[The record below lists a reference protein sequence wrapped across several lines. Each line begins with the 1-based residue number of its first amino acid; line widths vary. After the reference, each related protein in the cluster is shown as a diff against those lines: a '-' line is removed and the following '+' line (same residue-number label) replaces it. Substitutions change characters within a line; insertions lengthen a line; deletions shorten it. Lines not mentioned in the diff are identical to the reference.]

1 MSMGRKIVKA
11 VRYYSYGSPDVLQLA
26 DVDVPP
32 VGEKDVLV
40 QIRAA
45 AVNPIDWHYVRGLP
59 YVTRTTTGLR
69 RPRTNGLGGE
79 FAGVV
84 ENVGS
89 GVTRFKPGDEVF
101 GGRGQGFGRDDA
113 AFAEFAVMAEDAP
126 LAIKPADLNFAQAA
140 AVPVSG
146 VSALQVLRDRAN
158 VQSGQKVL
166 VNGAAGGMGT
176 FTVQLAKAFG
186 AEVTGVC
193 GTGNVELVRSL
204 GADEVIDYTKEDFT
218 KNGKRYDVLVDNA
231 ANRSLADTR
240 RVLTEKG
247 VHIGVGLAS
256 KGHWIGPVLRPLGMV
271 VRNPFVSQRLIPFLG
286 KENAADLVALRE
298 LVEAGKITP
307 AIDQTFS
314 LAEVA
319 DAVRYVETG
328 HARAKVVIT
337 I

>member
-1 MSMGRKIVKA
+1 MGRKIVKA

-32 VGEKDVLV
+32 VGEKDVLI

-45 AVNPIDWHYVRGLP
+45 AINPIDWHYLRGLP
-59 YVTRTTTGLR
+59 YVTRTTTGFR
-69 RPRTNGLGGE
+69 RPKFNGLGGE
-79 FAGVV
+79 LAGVV
-84 ENVGS
+84 EKVGS
-89 GVTRFKPGDEVF
+89 GVTGFKAGDEVF
-101 GGRGQGFGRDDA
+101 GGRGQGFGRHDA
-113 AFAEFAVMAEDAP
+113 AFAEYAVMAEGAS
-126 LAIKPADLNFAQAA
+126 LAVKPAELSFAQAA

-146 VSALQVLRDRAN
+146 VSALQALRDKAS

-193 GTGNVELVRSL
+193 GTGNVDLVRSL

-218 KNGKRYDVLVDNA
+218 TSGEQYDVLIDNA
-231 ANRSLADTR
+231 ANRSLADTK

-247 VHIGVGLAS
+247 VHVGVGLAS
-256 KGHWIGPVLRPLGMV
+256 TGNWIGPVLRPLGMA
-271 VRNPFVSQRLIPFLG
+271 VRNPFVSRRLIPFLG
-286 KENAADLVALRE
+286 KENADDLVVLRE
-298 LVEAGKITP
+298 LIEDGKVTP
-307 AIDQTFS
+307 VIDRTFS
-314 LAEVA
+314 LAEAA
-319 DAVRYVETG
+319 DALRYVETG
-328 HARAKVVIT
+328 HATAKVVIT

>member
-1 MSMGRKIVKA
+1 MKA
-11 VRYYSYGSPDVLQLA
+11 VRYYSYGPPDVLRLA

-40 QIRAA
+40 QVRAA
-45 AVNPIDWHYVRGLP
+45 AANPIDWHYVRGLP
-59 YVTRTTTGLR
+59 YLTRTTTGFH
-69 RPRTNGLGGE
+69 RPRYSGLGGE
-79 FAGVV
+79 LAGVV

-89 GVTRFKPGDEVF
+89 AVTRFKPGDEVY
-101 GGRGQGFGRDDA
+101 GGRGQGFGRHDA
-113 AFAEFAVMAEDAP
+113 AFAEYAVMAEDGP
-126 LAIKPADLNFAQAA
+126 LAIKPADLSFAQAA

-146 VSALQVLRDRAN
+146 TSALQALRDRAN

-218 KNGKRYDVLVDNA
+218 KNGKQYDVLIDNA
-231 ANRSLADTR
+231 TGRSLADTR
-240 RVLTEKG
+240 RILTEKG
-247 VHIGVGLAS
+247 VHVGVGLAS
-256 KGHWIGPVLRPLGMV
+256 TGNWIGPVLRPLGMV

-298 LVEAGKITP
+298 LVESGEITP
-307 AIDQTFS
+307 AIDRTFS
-314 LAEVA
+314 LAEAA
-319 DAVRYVETG
+319 DALHYLESG